1 MNRSSVKKSMA
12 KVTPVTLADLF
23 VLWSSH
29 RQKWQWDIPFVTP
42 PWLAAW
48 WNSFADEG
56 EAFLLQI
63 TMEDRPIGAAPLMRQ
78 GTSARFM
85 GSADLCDY
93 GDLPVAPDS
102 RDIFCQTLLHY
113 LKEKGILHL
122 VLKPVRPD
130 SLVRQV
136 LVPIAR
142 QCGWDITIKPISTS
156 LQMSL
161 PTTWD
166 NYLQNL
172 DPKQRHEVR
181 RKMRRLDEAGKLELH
196 VIRRASDID
205 TPMDI
210 FIKLFIQSR
219 PDKKEFMTA
228 RREIFFRTLAE
239 QLSHADMLKLFYL
252 TIDQQPAAAVF
263 CVDYNKTTYLYNN
276 GFDPQFRPNSLGLV
290 SKLMTIRAGIEATQQ
305 TYDFLCGT
313 ERYKYELGGKEM
325 PLSSCVF
332 HYG

>member
-12 KVTPVTLADLF
+12 KVTPIKLADLF
-23 VLWSSH
+23 VLWSNH

-56 EAFLLQI
+56 ESFLLQI
-63 TMEDRPIGAAPLMRQ
+63 TMEDRPIGAAPLMLQ

-113 LKEKGILHL
+113 LKEKGIQHL

-181 RKMRRLDEAGKLELH
+181 RKLRKADAEAETRFFVVTPEHDLRAEMQSFIDLH
-196 VIRRASDID
+196 QKSTPEKQSLPASHW
-205 TPMDI
+205 M
-210 FIKLFIQSR
+210 
-219 PDKKEFMTA
+219 
-228 RREIFFRTLAE
+228 
-239 QLSHADMLKLFYL
+239 
-252 TIDQQPAAAVF
+252 
-263 CVDYNKTTYLYNN
+263 
-276 GFDPQFRPNSLGLV
+276 
-290 SKLMTIRAGIEATQQ
+290 
-305 TYDFLCGT
+305 
-313 ERYKYELGGKEM
+313 ER
-325 PLSSCVF
+325 
-332 HYG
+332 